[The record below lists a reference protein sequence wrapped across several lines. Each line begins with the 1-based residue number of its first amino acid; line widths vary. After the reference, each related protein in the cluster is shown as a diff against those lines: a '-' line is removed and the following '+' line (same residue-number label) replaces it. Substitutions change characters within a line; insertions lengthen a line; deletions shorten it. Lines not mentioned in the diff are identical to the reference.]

1 MIQLQGI
8 IFIII
13 SKLAFIKGC
22 ENYNELLI
30 RNFHLTILNIYL
42 QIKRAIVELTLQQ
55 QTNSTQQLLFYYFI
69 NTRLRWSRKNVSTQ
83 PVKQ

>member
-1 MIQLQGI
+1 MIQWQGI

-42 QIKRAIVELTLQQ
+42 QIKCAIVELTLQQ
-55 QTNSTQQLLFYYFI
+55 QTNSTQQ
-69 NTRLRWSRKNVSTQ
+69 